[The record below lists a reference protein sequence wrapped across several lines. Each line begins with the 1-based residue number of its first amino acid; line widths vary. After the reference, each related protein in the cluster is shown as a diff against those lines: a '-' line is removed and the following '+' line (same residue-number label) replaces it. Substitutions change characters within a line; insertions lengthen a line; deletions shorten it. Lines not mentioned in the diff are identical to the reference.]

1 VADFDAARRRMV
13 EEQIARRGV
22 RDPRVLAAAGRIP
35 RHLFVPPGLEARAYD
50 DGPLG
55 IGSAQTISQP
65 YMAALMTEALEARG
79 GQRVLEVGTGSGYQ
93 TALLLELGLD
103 VLSVELVPELSAR
116 ARATLDAA
124 GYAGRGRL
132 VVGDG
137 SKGAEAEAPFD
148 RIIVT
153 AGAPA
158 VPPSLVGQ
166 LDEGGVMVIPVGG
179 EDEQDLLRLR
189 REEDGRVTRER
200 MCGCVFVKLRGAEG
214 W

>member
-1 VADFDAARRRMV
+1 MADVDAARRRMV

-22 RDPRVLAAAGRIP
+22 RDARVLAAAGRIP
-35 RHLFVPPGLEARAYD
+35 RHLFVPPGLEDRAYD

-65 YMAALMTEALEARG
+65 YMVAFMTEALELRG
-79 GQRVLEVGTGSGYQ
+79 GERTLEVGTGSGYQ
-93 TALLLELGLD
+93 TAVLLELGAE
-103 VLSVELVPELSAR
+103 VLSVEVLPELSAR

-132 VVGDG
+132 IVGDG
-137 SKGAEAEAPFD
+137 SKGVEAEAPFD

-153 AGAPA
+153 AGSPA
-158 VPPSLVGQ
+158 VPPSLEAQ
-166 LDEGGVMVIPVGG
+166 LGEGGVMVIPVGG
-179 EDEQDLLRLR
+179 ENEQQLLRLR
-189 REEDGRVTRER
+189 RERGRVTREN
-200 MCGCVFVKLRGAEG
+200 MCACVFVKLRGAEG

>member
-1 VADFDAARRRMV
+1 MADFDAARRRMV

-22 RDPRVLAAAGRIP
+22 RDPRVLAAAGRVP
-35 RHLFVPPGLEARAYD
+35 RHLFVPPGLEHRAYD

-55 IGSAQTISQP
+55 IGMSQTISQP
-65 YMAALMTEALEARG
+65 YMVALMSEALETRG
-79 GQRVLEVGTGSGYQ
+79 GERVLEVGTGSGYQ
-93 TALLLELGLD
+93 TAVLLELGLD
-103 VLSVELVPELSAR
+103 VLSVEFVPELSAR

-137 SKGAEAEAPFD
+137 SKGVEAEAPFD
-148 RIIVT
+148 RILVA

-158 VPPSLVGQ
+158 VPPTLAAQ
-166 LDEGGVMVIPVGG
+166 LGEGGVMVIPVGG
-179 EDEQDLLRLR
+179 EAEQDLLRLR
-189 REEDGRVTRER
+189 REDGRVTRER
-200 MCGCVFVKLRGAEG
+200 MCGCVFVKLLGAEG

>member
-1 VADFDAARRRMV
+1 VADVDAARLRMV

-35 RHLFVPPGLEARAYD
+35 RHLFVPPGLEDRAYD

-55 IGSAQTISQP
+55 IGRAQTISQP
-65 YMAALMTEALEARG
+65 YMVALMTEALETRG
-79 GQRVLEVGTGSGYQ
+79 GERVLEVGTGSGYQ
-93 TALLLELGLD
+93 TAMLLELGLD
-103 VLSVELVPELSAR
+103 VLSVERVPELSAR
-116 ARATLDAA
+116 ARAALDAA

-132 VVGDG
+132 IVGDG
-137 SKGAEAEAPFD
+137 SSGVGTEAPFD

-158 VPPSLVGQ
+158 VPPSLAAQ
-166 LDEGGVMVIPVGG
+166 LGEGGVMVIPVGG

-189 REEDGRVTRER
+189 RMDGRVTREK
-200 MCGCVFVKLRGAEG
+200 MCACVFVKLLGAEG